1 MKFSYCPSCGKAY
14 KKTRFERDR
23 CIGCGKAGTKVVDV
37 KSNIFYYLTY
47 VTFILGAAVIYFMRE
62 YSTRWVIF
70 FGFLIAGAFMAV
82 GGMSQMRLNA
92 MEMGKEQS
100 VEVEKKKKEKK
111 AEKKKEADFTC
122 TNCDGDAWDD
132 DKKCRH
138 CGEPFD
144 DD

>member
-1 MKFSYCPSCGKAY
+1 MNVMPMKFNYCPSCGKAY

-23 CIGCGKAGTKVVDV
+23 CIGCGKKGTTIVSV

-47 VTFILGAAVIYFMRE
+47 VTLILGAAVIYFMRE
-62 YSTRWVIF
+62 YSIRWVIF

-100 VEVEKKKKEKK
+100 VEVEKKKKGNAVRLRKV
-111 AEKKKEADFTC
+111 
-122 TNCDGDAWDD
+122 
-132 DKKCRH
+132 
-138 CGEPFD
+138 
-144 DD
+144 